1 MNVVKLSLWSDE
13 MKNKI
18 IQGNGSVQSP
28 PGARL
33 AVDPKNLPSLHT
45 LGMCLIPQS
54 TFGGFQHFNQEPIT
68 G

>member
-28 PGARL
+28 PPAL
-33 AVDPKNLPSLHT
+33 A
-45 LGMCLIPQS
+45 
-54 TFGGFQHFNQEPIT
+54 
-68 G
+68 